1 MYMQH
6 IPLFVEIVDQLV
18 KGRLSQSVYPRVED
32 KHVTDSVAASK
43 DIVVFVINGSTFTEE
58 AAFERY
64 CMSVPGVRVILGGTF
79 VHNSASMLKEM
90 HRIMEHLQ

>member
-1 MYMQH
+1 MQH

-32 KHVTDSVAASK
+32 RHITDPIAASK
-43 DIVVFVINGSTFTEE
+43 DIILFVINGSTFVEE

-64 CMSVPGVRVILGGTF
+64 CMAMPGIRVILGGTF
-79 VHNSASMLKEM
+79 VHNSESMLNEM
-90 HRIMEHLQ
+90 RRIMEHLQ